1 MTWPIRPMSL
11 VVGGVVPPDDVVGR
25 VREADEV
32 LASLPST
39 GAVLVGDRRHGKTSL
54 SRLVQRTAAAQGA
67 IVVAVSAERE
77 TYTEFVAALAA
88 ELARLDPAWAQ
99 ELAGI
104 RVTLTAGPLRLERDG
119 RAAAALD
126 DLLDR
131 ALRRARGRLL
141 VLFIDEVSVLAR
153 NLERAQPGSGD
164 TFLHLLR
171 RFRQENAGR
180 VATVLSG
187 SIGFHHVST
196 DAPSTVNDIPKIV
209 VGPIR
214 SDHATYLAECL
225 LLGSGTPTTDRHA
238 VAQAIAAAAEGI
250 PYYIQHLVAATR
262 RSWQE
267 TQVVPEPSRIAG
279 LVTGAIDNPYDPW
292 DLRHYRDRLTQYY
305 GDDAAAIAR
314 LLDIYAYADG
324 PLDVDSVLIRLRGE
338 GSPITD
344 RAQLVSF
351 IERLVL
357 DHYLT
362 RSADTDRFA
371 SPLVRRAWQ
380 AMRR

>member
-1 MTWPIRPMSL
+1 MNWQPRPMSL
-11 VVGGVVPPDDVVGR
+11 VVGGVVPTEDVVGR

-32 LASLPST
+32 LASLPRT

-54 SRLVQRTAAAQGA
+54 SRLVQRLAADQGA
-67 IVVAVSAERE
+67 LVVAVSAERE
-77 TYTEFVAALAA
+77 TYGEFVAALIN
-88 ELARLDPAWAQ
+88 ELAKIDPAWAQ
-99 ELAGI
+99 ELARI
-104 RVTLTAGPLRLERDG
+104 RVTVTAGPVKLERDG
-119 RAAAALD
+119 RAAAAFD

-131 ALRRARGRLL
+131 AVSRARGRTL

-171 RFRQENAGR
+171 RIRQENPGK

-196 DAPSTVNDIPKIV
+196 DAPSTVNDIAKIA

-214 SDHATYLAECL
+214 ADHATYLAECL
-225 LLGSGTPTTDRHA
+225 LLGSGTPSTDQHA
-238 VAQAIAAAAEGI
+238 VAAAIAAAAENI
-250 PYYIQHLVAATR
+250 PYYIQHLVAAAR
-262 RSWQE
+262 KSWHD
-267 TQVVPEPSRIAG
+267 TQVIPYPALIDG
-279 LVTGAIDNPYDPW
+279 LVTNAIDNPYDPW
-292 DLRHYRDRLTQYY
+292 DLRHYRDRLKHYY
-305 GDDAAAIAR
+305 GSDAPAIAE
-314 LLDIYAYADG
+314 LLDIYAHSDH
-324 PLDVDSVLIRLRGE
+324 PLDVDTVLMRLRSQ

-351 IERLVL
+351 IERLML
-357 DHYLT
+357 DHYLV
-362 RSADTDRFA
+362 RSRDTDRFA
-371 SPLVRRAWQ
+371 SPLVQRAWK